1 MEKSERIIVLQT
13 FNNAIDANIIKSK
26 LDAYGIPC
34 FLTEEYLTAL
44 INPIISSGIKLHIF
58 ERDRQQVLELL
69 TEEYL
74 QKHEE
79 DDFQRCPFCD
89 SKRIITISDNRLDPA
104 FVVKLLL
111 QLSKRHFCLNCQREF
126 D

>member
-13 FNNAIDANIIKSK
+13 FNSAIDANIIKSK

-34 FLTEEYLTAL
+34 FLTEENMTVL
-44 INPIISSGIKLHIF
+44 INPIISGGIKLHIF
-58 ERDRQQVLELL
+58 ERDRQQVIELL

-74 QKHEE
+74 RKHEE

-89 SKRIITISDNRLDPA
+89 SKRILTISDNRLDPA

-111 QLSKRHFCLNCQREF
+111 QLSKRHFCLDCQREF

>member
-44 INPIISSGIKLHIF
+44 INPIISGGIKLHIF

-111 QLSKRHFCLNCQREF
+111 QLSKRHLCLNCQREF

>member
-1 MEKSERIIVLQT
+1 MEKRERIIVLQT

-34 FLTEEYLTAL
+34 FLTEEHLTAL
-44 INPIISSGIKLHIF
+44 INPIISGGIKLHIF

-79 DDFQRCPFCD
+79 DDFQRCPSCD

>member
-1 MEKSERIIVLQT
+1 MEKNERIIVLQT
-13 FNNAIDANIIKSK
+13 FNSAIDANIIKSK

-34 FLTEEYLTAL
+34 FLTEEHLTVL
-44 INPIISSGIKLHIF
+44 INPIISGGIKLHIF
-58 ERDRQQVLELL
+58 ERDRQQVVELL

-79 DDFQRCPFCD
+79 DDFRRCPHCD
-89 SKRIITISDNRLDPA
+89 SKRIITISDNPLDPA
-104 FVVKLLL
+104 FMVKLLL
-111 QLSKRHFCLNCQREF
+111 QLSKGHFCLNCQREF